1 MPHTNHSYG
10 SHIRDFACSWGKAV
24 KAETARSGAIANSTY
39 IRTPHTHCNH
49 GQDCEMPKKHH
60 ADPRNGVDSYA
71 LAEILLQNQD
81 PRIKY
86 VISNHRIFSNAVP
99 PLWTWRAYTGSN
111 PHDHHVHISVQAD
124 EADYDS
130 TQPWNI
136 GNLNPQPDAPVADE
150 PPKTLRLGN
159 KGDLVRKQQ
168 KQLGLTISGTFDK
181 STERAVRAFQRTNN
195 LAVDGIVGPY
205 TWRALQKPPIKSTGI
220 VATVFGGT
228 AERIQSAYDN
238 HIITGRERSVAL
250 PYRFIDPRPKV
261 KVSRGGKSVV
271 CSIWDVGPWNVDDPY
286 WTKPDGRP
294 QSEQGLDL
302 RGRVTNKAGIDLS
315 PAAAKAIGIDGV
327 GTVDWEFV

>member
-159 KGDLVRKQQ
+159 KGDLVRKLQ

-238 HIITGRERSVAL
+238 HIITGRE
-250 PYRFIDPRPKV
+250 
-261 KVSRGGKSVV
+261 
-271 CSIWDVGPWNVDDPY
+271 
-286 WTKPDGRP
+286 
-294 QSEQGLDL
+294 
-302 RGRVTNKAGIDLS
+302 
-315 PAAAKAIGIDGV
+315 
-327 GTVDWEFV
+327 